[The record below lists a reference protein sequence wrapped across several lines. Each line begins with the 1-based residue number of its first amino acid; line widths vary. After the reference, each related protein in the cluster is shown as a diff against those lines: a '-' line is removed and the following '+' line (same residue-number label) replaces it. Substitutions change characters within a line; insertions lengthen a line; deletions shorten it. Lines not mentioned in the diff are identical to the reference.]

1 MTKTEIIEG
10 LKSLIEEAEAYIMPD
25 DPEDSIFREDK
36 QVLEEAIKIIRKEN
50 VKEL

>member
-1 MTKTEIIEG
+1 MTKTEIVEG
-10 LKSLIEEAEAYIMPD
+10 LKTLIKEAESHIMPD
-25 DPEDSIFREDK
+25 EPEDSIFREDK